1 MLGFHWSFI
10 ALLGFQTV
18 PACSREVKLLPY
30 LLGTAPRPA
39 KWLALK
45 NSNERKKFRQATC
58 SFASIGFMSN
68 LARLTFMMRN
78 IVNSC
83 PQSAIDTAS
92 YQPGEEATLPVKVC
106 LLSTTALFAALA
118 QLARSLT
125 VLISTCERTATV
137 DEGCAASIETLMV
150 PAVLF
155 INGGIAISAACDKGA
170 IDLPKE
176 IEPGRRLMNPLDL
189 PVKRQWDIAQC
200 TVDAIDATRSVAAIG
215 LSMDA
220 VARNC
225 PVNYATPFTEELSRT
240 ACTVDVSVLLTSF
253 TRLVFYLA
261 LAVNHCSP
269 EPERDAIC
277 LVGVAAIAAGGTTT
291 SAGAAGTHAT
301 CNLGR
306 KRQFIQRLEE
316 MQANETL
323 PEEDAAA
330 AAAADAA
337 VNNAPF
343 NIIRRL
349 VKRRRLR
356 SLNRSREMERIDE
369 IWLKLG
375 YNLSDANA
383 SWLKEDSNPEIL
395 EIQAEAEDFRRNVA
409 SSLTASQPE
418 WAPGMPLKVAQRG
431 FGGAYDAGRR
441 CLGMPSEMFR
451 DSKLRVFLLL
461 DAWRSLPHPGAP
473 TDAQGCAPNNA
484 WMGFWASSVPPA
496 AVAARRAQV
505 GRATSRMLSF
515 PCTVPTAPLRCG
527 TSSPSGCPGL
537 PELVRAGTALR
548 LFFLLRPF
556 RALPFGA
563 SQCDKAPASA
573 EFCGRAQGVRI

>member
-291 SAGAAGTHAT
+291 SAGAAGTHA
-301 CNLGR
+301 
-306 KRQFIQRLEE
+306 
-316 MQANETL
+316 NETL

-395 EIQAEAEDFRRNVA
+395 EIQECGVISDRFAAGMGSWHAIEGAGWRNEVLGEPMTLEEDALACQARCSGRLGTVEAAIRTLVWE
-409 SSLTASQPE
+409 
-418 WAPGMPLKVAQRG
+418 
-431 FGGAYDAGRR
+431 YH
-441 CLGMPSEMFR
+441 EM
-451 DSKLRVFLLL
+451 
-461 DAWRSLPHPGAP
+461 
-473 TDAQGCAPNNA
+473 
-484 WMGFWASSVPPA
+484 
-496 AVAARRAQV
+496 
-505 GRATSRMLSF
+505 
-515 PCTVPTAPLRCG
+515 
-527 TSSPSGCPGL
+527 
-537 PELVRAGTALR
+537 LVRAMVELGLCH
-548 LFFLLRPF
+548 L
-556 RALPFGA
+556 
-563 SQCDKAPASA
+563 APANATKLQPVLNFVGGPKVCEYEFKTQDGEFTQDGGDTQWPMLGQCTLVGFLAVLIISA
-573 EFCGRAQGVRI
+573 VICQPHKEIFGFNFHRIGRMASPYAAAPIVPAVEEDA

>member
-1 MLGFHWSFI
+1 
-10 ALLGFQTV
+10 
-18 PACSREVKLLPY
+18 
-30 LLGTAPRPA
+30 
-39 KWLALK
+39 
-45 NSNERKKFRQATC
+45 
-58 SFASIGFMSN
+58 
-68 LARLTFMMRN
+68 
-78 IVNSC
+78 
-83 PQSAIDTAS
+83 
-92 YQPGEEATLPVKVC
+92 
-106 LLSTTALFAALA
+106 
-118 QLARSLT
+118 
-125 VLISTCERTATV
+125 
-137 DEGCAASIETLMV
+137 MV

-418 WAPGMPLKVAQRG
+418 WAPGMPLKESNSSGEVLCTTDSASLGWRNEVLGEPMTLEEDALACQARCSG
-431 FGGAYDAGRR
+431 IRSCGSFSYWTPGGH
-441 CLGMPSEMFR
+441 CHILGHLLMPKGVHQTTPGWVSGPP
-451 DSKLRVFLLL
+451 VCHPQQLL
-461 DAWRSLPHPGAP
+461 
-473 TDAQGCAPNNA
+473 
-484 WMGFWASSVPPA
+484 PA
-496 AVAARRAQV
+496 ARKLAEQHRECYHSHALYQPLLSDVEPQV
-505 GRATSRMLSF
+505 LQDALDCQSWCEQEPRCAFFSYFALS
-515 PCTVPTAPLRCG
+515 
-527 TSSPSGCPGL
+527 GL
-537 PELVRAGTALR
+537 CHL
-548 LFFLLRPF
+548 
-556 RALPFGA
+556 
-563 SQCDKAPASA
+563 APANATKLQPVLNFVGGPKVCEYEFKTQDGEFTQDGGDTQWPMLGQCTLVGFLAVLIISA
-573 EFCGRAQGVRI
+573 VICQPHKEIFGFNFHRIGRMASPYAAAPIVPAVEEDA

>member
-155 INGGIAISAACDKGA
+155 INGGIAISAACDKGPTRSPRCA
-170 IDLPKE
+170 E
-176 IEPGRRLMNPLDL
+176 ENIEPGRRLMNPLDL

-253 TRLVFYLA
+253 TRRA
-261 LAVNHCSP
+261 EC
-269 EPERDAIC
+269 
-277 LVGVAAIAAGGTTT
+277 GVISDRFAAGMG
-291 SAGAAGTHAT
+291 SWHAIE
-301 CNLGR
+301 G
-306 KRQFIQRLEE
+306 KQ
-316 MQANETL
+316 
-323 PEEDAAA
+323 
-330 AAAADAA
+330 
-337 VNNAPF
+337 
-343 NIIRRL
+343 
-349 VKRRRLR
+349 
-356 SLNRSREMERIDE
+356 
-369 IWLKLG
+369 
-375 YNLSDANA
+375 
-383 SWLKEDSNPEIL
+383 
-395 EIQAEAEDFRRNVA
+395 
-409 SSLTASQPE
+409 
-418 WAPGMPLKVAQRG
+418 
-431 FGGAYDAGRR
+431 
-441 CLGMPSEMFR
+441 
-451 DSKLRVFLLL
+451 
-461 DAWRSLPHPGAP
+461 
-473 TDAQGCAPNNA
+473 
-484 WMGFWASSVPPA
+484 
-496 AVAARRAQV
+496 
-505 GRATSRMLSF
+505 
-515 PCTVPTAPLRCG
+515 
-527 TSSPSGCPGL
+527 
-537 PELVRAGTALR
+537 
-548 LFFLLRPF
+548 
-556 RALPFGA
+556 
-563 SQCDKAPASA
+563 
-573 EFCGRAQGVRI
+573 